1 LVAQLGSCARFD
13 RVQAARL
20 IVYLGEVDARGLFRE
35 HAYPSLF
42 AYAVGELRMSE
53 AEAYLRIHAARVAR
67 AYPAVI
73 SLLAS
78 GEVNLSALKLIGP
91 VLTSANHSQLLER
104 VRDKRKRD
112 VELIVSELA
121 PRSDVPDRVRKL
133 PGRRT
138 ALSLP
143 LPAAA
148 VTCEP
153 AGTAEGDDSA
163 LTAQGDH
170 AVRAAN
176 GEPAAPEMDSHRD
189 FVLEAPRVQRG
200 SCVALR
206 PGRYKVELTASQ
218 ALHDKLEQLQH
229 LLRHQVPGGEL
240 ATIVERAVDLLLSQ
254 TLKRRL
260 AQKRSQP
267 IQAGT
272 SIELAEPATSENRVE
287 VARVE
292 RAGASKAVA
301 GSSDS
306 APCSTRQLAYPR
318 DPATATGQ
326 PNASMLRKT
335 WSRYVRRAVVREVYA
350 RDEGQCTFV
359 SANGR
364 RCSERGALELHHVIP
379 FGLGGPATVE
389 NLRVLCR
396 AHNALFAERDF
407 GADHIQLKRSQG
419 RSPHTADGH
428 AHTQL

>member
-1 LVAQLGSCARFD
+1 VEQELNDWSGEAKSCTDSELVAQLGRCARLD
-13 RVQAARL
+13 REQAARL
-20 IVYLGEVDARGLFRE
+20 IVYLGEVDARGLYRE

-73 SLLAS
+73 PLLAS
-78 GEVNLSALKLIGP
+78 GEVNLSTLKVIGP
-91 VLTSANHSQLLER
+91 VLTVANHSQLLER
-104 VRDKRKRD
+104 VRGKRKRD

-121 PRSDVPDRVRKL
+121 PRSDVPERLRKL
-133 PGRRT
+133 PDRRT
-138 ALSLP
+138 ALSLR

-148 VTCEP
+148 ITCEL
-153 AGTAEGDDSA
+153 AGTAKVGTCMVPA
-163 LTAQGDH
+163 KGDH
-170 AVRAAN
+170 GVRAVDGKA
-176 GEPAAPEMDSHRD
+176 PAPAMDSHRD

-240 ATIVERAVDLLLSQ
+240 ATIVERAVDLLLAK
-254 TLKRRL
+254 TLKRRF

-267 IQAGT
+267 TQARP
-272 SIELAEPATSENRVE
+272 SIELGRATSDSGVE
-287 VARVE
+287 VAPVE
-292 RAGASKAVA
+292 TDGASKAVA
-301 GSSDS
+301 GSSD
-306 APCSTRQLAYPR
+306 R
-318 DPATATGQ
+318 
-326 PNASMLRKT
+326 RKT
-335 WSRYVRRAVVREVYA
+335 RSRYVPRPMVREVYA
-350 RDEGQCTFV
+350 RDEGRCTFV

-379 FGLGGPATVE
+379 FGLGGLATVE
-389 NLRVLCR
+389 NLRVVCR

-407 GADHIQLKRSQG
+407 GSNHIQLKRSQG
-419 RSPHTADGH
+419 RGPTQLTATR
-428 AHTQL
+428 HTQL